1 MSGGRWGYE
10 DRKLSHLAEMLRK
23 EDEPV
28 LTALGALL
36 DDVMDPLHEIDRVYS
51 GDASPERL
59 HPALERLKEL
69 LSEASDAVPEDRR
82 READV
87 VASIHEAVMGQVES
101 YRNYERSV
109 TMQGGDGMV
118 TAGSVADDLERNL
131 LKWVTEAAR
140 KDAAGNTPSDGI
152 DVDRIIAEAVRLA
165 RMPSYRPDETWLW
178 HKDGV
183 VAEVR
188 RLCLPPDHKQTD

>member
-1 MSGGRWGYE
+1 MSGGRWAYE

-23 EDEPV
+23 EDESA
-28 LTALGALL
+28 LTALGDLL
-36 DDVMDPLHEIDRVYS
+36 EDVMDPLHEIDRVYS
-51 GDASPERL
+51 GDANPERL
-59 HPALERLKEL
+59 RPALDRLEEL
-69 LSEASDAVPEDRR
+69 ISKASGAVSVDRQ

-87 VASIHEAVMGQVES
+87 VAAIREAVMGQVDS
-101 YRNYERSV
+101 YRQYERSV

-118 TAGSVADDLERNL
+118 TAGSVADDLEQNL
-131 LKWVTEAAR
+131 LKGVIEAAC

-165 RMPSYRPDETWLW
+165 RMPSYRPDEIWLW
-178 HKDGV
+178 HKDEV

-188 RLCLPPDHKQTD
+188 RLCLPPDHK